1 LAVLDHADFPVS
13 DYLRSKAC
21 NLHALAPLG

>member
-13 DYLRSKAC
+13 DYVRSKAF
-21 NLHALAPLG
+21 NLQALAPLG